1 VSLSCD
7 TSSYKRFRT
16 VVGDRRCMAARW
28 DGEAVVV
35 PTRSR
40 AVSRRWAG
48 LEGSVCQR
56 LRRKGGGGEVPW
68 LLDA

>member
-7 TSSYKRFRT
+7 TSSYRRFRT
-16 VVGDRRCMAARW
+16 VVEDRRCMAARW
-28 DGEAVVV
+28 DGEAAVV
-35 PTRSR
+35 PTR